1 MNKLKKASESR
12 GLDGGYTHAAA
23 PKIRLFNAKFSP
35 NLGDGLL
42 SECLEEGLI
51 NLGAD
56 RDTWSIDLA
65 QRLAYG
71 DEMAGRALIMSV
83 LEKMP
88 TRVRRN
94 AIRIPLAIKS
104 AQSWRPHYASSLH
117 GANAVVIGGGNLLS
131 DIDLNFPT
139 KLSLAVEEAEKLG
152 LPSFIYAAG
161 VASDWSPRG
170 EAMIRAAF
178 RKPNVKGVFVRDVES
193 KEQWDTRF
201 GEATGHQALV
211 VRDPG
216 LLAQQVYDLP
226 VRSQSK
232 PATGPR
238 PVLGLGIMSH
248 VAIKYH
254 SALTPSRD
262 YLDQWYVDVAR
273 EAIKQGFHLKVFTNG
288 SPEDRTYAAD
298 LYDRIR
304 ALGDETVLSFPT
316 ASNPKELS
324 GIISELDVLIAYR
337 MHAVI
342 AAYSLGVP
350 AIALAWDR
358 KLSSFMK
365 SVNREE
371 WLYDVQSIPAAECVS
386 LALKASEDG
395 IPDEHRL
402 KVLSDARDG
411 IKQLYSS
418 ITASLQN

>member
-1 MNKLKKASESR
+1 MSKIVSNGESDSR
-12 GLDGGYTHAAA
+12 AHGETTS

-51 NLGAD
+51 ALGAD
-56 RDTWSIDLA
+56 KDTWSIDLA

-71 DEMAGRALIMSV
+71 EEMAGRALIMSV

-88 TRVRRN
+88 PLIRRN
-94 AIRIPLAIKS
+94 FVRIPLAIKS
-104 AQSWRPHYASSLH
+104 ARNWRPRYATSLG
-117 GANAVVIGGGNLLS
+117 GASAVVIGGGNLLS
-131 DIDLNFPT
+131 DMDLNFPT
-139 KLSLAVEEAEKLG
+139 KLSLAVEEAEKWG
-152 LPSFIYAAG
+152 LPIFIYGAG
-161 VASDWSPRG
+161 VAGNWSSRG
-170 EAMIRAAF
+170 EAMVKSAF
-178 RKPNVKGVFVRDVES
+178 SKPNVKGIFVRDLES
-193 KEQWDTRF
+193 KEQWDNRF
-201 GEATGHQALV
+201 GDATGHQAII

-216 LLAQQVYDLP
+216 LIAQQIYELPKTSEADLIEG
-226 VRSQSK
+226 R
-232 PATGPR
+232 R
-238 PVLGLGIMSH
+238 PVFGLGIMSH

-254 SALTPSRD
+254 SAHTPSPD
-262 YLDQWYVDVAR
+262 YLEQWYIDVAR

-288 SPEDRTYAAD
+288 SPEDRAYAED
-298 LYDRIR
+298 LYSRIR

-316 ASNPKELS
+316 ANNPKELC

-365 SVNREE
+365 SVDREE
-371 WLYDVQSIPAAECVS
+371 WLQDVQAISAAESVA
-386 LALKASEDG
+386 LARKASEDG
-395 IPDEHRL
+395 IPDQQRL

-411 IKQLYSS
+411 VKQLYSS
-418 ITASLQN
+418 IAASLKN